1 MRRLGHHV
9 GIIAGVGGGIA
20 LLILILIVVMLQN
33 KATPVAPTQPAT
45 TELAVVQTRQPP
57 PDEPVT
63 ALYQSHPCLLKSLPN
78 QAAPSSTPTPANR
91 SLNQAAPSSIPTPAN
106 RSRNSTP
113 PRGRKTGEARNASKS
128 A

>member
-1 MRRLGHHV
+1 MPANCRCPSWTPR

-63 ALYQSHPCLLKSLPN
+63 AVPIASMPAQVTPQPSGPKFDPNTGQPIAQSSGPKFDPN
-78 QAAPSSTPTPANR
+78 TGQPIPKFDPA
-91 SLNQAAPSSIPTPAN
+91 
-106 RSRNSTP
+106 
-113 PRGRKTGEARNASKS
+113 TGAQNW
-128 A
+128 